1 MATATAMWLRAPI
14 RAPRPLPRLLPA
26 DDSPAEPASAS
37 RGVAK
42 RRRVGDDDGGAYT
55 DDAAEAGV
63 SSRATSTT
71 AVSSNPF
78 TIAAGAAK
86 PPASPRARR
95 RLAAPP
101 RLERGD
107 YVLPDGASFLRYEP
121 GALAAQCTREA
132 YDELWA
138 VSRDVPPT
146 PNPLNRHTRIK
157 RKQGTFGAAYAFGA
171 QKSARLDGPNGILGA
186 RFANERDWPLLVRLC
201 VEDARSRVEA
211 RGAGADAFGPRRA
224 MAHVNW
230 YPDGAA
236 GMGRHSDA
244 EPSLVRGAPI
254 FSYSF
259 LSGGEASP
267 ARVFDLYEKCGAP
280 ASEKQRP
287 FAAVPLAHGDAC
299 VMAGAFQDA
308 YEHGVRAT
316 AAKEHAGHS
325 RINVTVRALAR
336 TEDEKRET
344 FAAASTI

>member
-1 MATATAMWLRAPI
+1 MVAAVAMWLRAPI
-14 RAPRPLPRLLPA
+14 RAPRPLPRLQTA
-26 DDSPAEPASAS
+26 DDACAEPASVS

-42 RRRVGDDDGGAYT
+42 RRRVGDYGGAYT
-55 DDAAEAGV
+55 DDAEAGV
-63 SSRATSTT
+63 SSRATTT
-71 AVSSNPF
+71 AAASTNPF
-78 TIAAGAAK
+78 TIAAGASK
-86 PPASPRARR
+86 PSASPRARG

-107 YVLPDGASFLRYEP
+107 YVLPDGASFLRYDP
-121 GALAAQCTREA
+121 GALAARCTREA

-316 AAKEHAGHS
+316 AAKVHAGHS
-325 RINVTVRALAR
+325 RINVTVRALSR
-336 TEDEKRET
+336 TDDGDDRET
-344 FAAASTI
+344 SL

>member
-171 QKSARLDGPNGILGA
+171 QKSARLDGPNGALGA
-186 RFANERDWPLLVRLC
+186 RFANERDWPSLVRLC
-201 VEDARSRVEA
+201 VEDARRRVDA
-211 RGAGADAFGPRRA
+211 RGAAADAFGPLRA
-224 MAHVNW
+224 AAHVNW
-230 YPDGAA
+230 YPDGTA

-259 LSGGEASP
+259 LSGGEESP
-267 ARVFDLYEKCGAP
+267 ARVFDLYEKQGVP
-280 ASEKQRP
+280 ASAAQRP

-316 AAKEHAGHS
+316 AAKAHAGHS
-325 RINVTVRALAR
+325 RINVTVRALSRADDGDDR
-336 TEDEKRET
+336 Q
-344 FAAASTI
+344 TIL

>member
-1 MATATAMWLRAPI
+1 MATAMTMWLRA
-14 RAPRPLPRLLPA
+14 
-26 DDSPAEPASAS
+26 SSASAS
-37 RGVAK
+37 RGAAK
-42 RRRVGDDDGGAYT
+42 RRRVGDDGGA
-55 DDAAEAGV
+55 DNDAESDV
-63 SSRATSTT
+63 PSRATTT
-71 AVSSNPF
+71 ATVSSNPF
-78 TIAAGAAK
+78 TIAAGASK
-86 PPASPRARR
+86 PPASSFARR

-107 YVLPDGASFLRYEP
+107 YVLPDGASFLRYDP
-121 GALAAQCTREA
+121 GALAARCTRQA

-146 PNPLNRHTRIK
+146 PNPLNRHTNIK

-171 QKSARLDGPNGILGA
+171 QKSARLDGPNGVLGS
-186 RFANERDWPLLVRLC
+186 RFANEDDWPSLVRLC
-201 VEDARSRVEA
+201 VEDARRRVVA
-211 RGAGADAFGPRRA
+211 GAGADAFGPLRA
-224 MAHVNW
+224 AAHVNW
-230 YPDGAA
+230 HPDGTA

-259 LSGGEASP
+259 LSGGEESP
-267 ARVFDLYEKCGAP
+267 PRVFDLYEKRGAP
-280 ASEKQRP
+280 ASAAQRP

-316 AAKEHAGHS
+316 AAKAHAGHS

-336 TEDEKRET
+336 TEDEKR
-344 FAAASTI
+344 